1 MIGGL
6 VAGMCMRSR
15 TSCRPGEADGVGAG
29 RATAVGMSVGAGVA
43 DGVIVVV
50 GCSAGTTTR
59 TVGTSTT
66 AVGSGEIEK
75 ML

>member
-1 MIGGL
+1 
-6 VAGMCMRSR
+6 
-15 TSCRPGEADGVGAG
+15 
-29 RATAVGMSVGAGVA
+29 MSVGAGVA